1 MDFFMTVN
9 DNYYI
14 CDDPHANINL
24 IPGILTGKIHWTMTR
39 NEALNHLKK
48 YVSNEKM
55 LYHSLSSEAVLKALA
70 RRLGRDEEK
79 WGLAG
84 LLHDID
90 VEVTRAD
97 PAVHSLKA
105 AELLSEFN
113 LDEEILDAIRMHNE
127 MATGQSRT
135 TEFQHA
141 LAAGETITGLIYA
154 TALVYPDRKI
164 ASVKP
169 KSILKRMNEKAFAA
183 SVSRENIL
191 ECEQIGLPLP
201 EFVEISLNAMKEI
214 AGEIG
219 L

>member
-1 MDFFMTVN
+1 
-9 DNYYI
+9 
-14 CDDPHANINL
+14 
-24 IPGILTGKIHWTMTR
+24 MTR
-39 NEALNHLKK
+39 EEALNHLKK
-48 YVSNEKM
+48 YIRNEKM
-55 LYHSLSSEAVLKALA
+55 FYHSLASEAVLRAMA
-70 RRLGRDEEK
+70 RHLGRDEEK

-90 VEVTRAD
+90 VEVTNAD
-97 PAVHSLKA
+97 PLVHASRA
-105 AELLSEFN
+105 AELLGEFK
-113 LDEEILDAIRMHNE
+113 LDEDILDAIRMHNE
-127 MATGQSRT
+127 EATGLDRT

-141 LAAGETITGLIYA
+141 LSAGETITGLIYA

-169 KSILKRMNEKAFAA
+169 KSITKRMKEKAFAA

-191 ECEQIGLPLP
+191 ECEKIGIPLP

-214 AGEIG
+214 GPEIG